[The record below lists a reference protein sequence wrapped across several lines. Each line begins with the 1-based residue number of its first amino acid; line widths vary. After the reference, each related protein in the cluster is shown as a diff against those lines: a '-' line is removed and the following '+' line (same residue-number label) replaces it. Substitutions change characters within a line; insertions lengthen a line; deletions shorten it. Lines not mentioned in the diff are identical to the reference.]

1 MNAKVTMP
9 DLVAQVAESTRTT
22 KRMSELFLREL
33 FATITQSLLDGE
45 SVSVDG
51 LGTFK
56 ADAAAGVTF
65 TPAAALARVLNQPF
79 EAFEPVELSDD
90 LTDDMLAELLSP
102 APAEPSAEPA
112 EPVEAAEPEETQ
124 PAPNPVPAPEPQ
136 PEPEEPTMAA
146 LAAEPQPAGESPLAT
161 QATQATVNELQQKL
175 SEAGRDI
182 EDLKNSLVNMRRAFR
197 QGLLMGAAMVLITAL
212 LGLGAW
218 ALYNRFS
225 GNGGSQAPAT
235 AQTAPETTSTDT
247 LATPATPA
255 PATPATPPVTETVSE
270 TNYLSLIAQRHY
282 GLPEYWVYIYE
293 ENIDKIDNPNRVK
306 NGTVI
311 VVPPPEKYGINAADP
326 ASVAKAKAKSTELYN
341 LFKNKK

>member
-56 ADAAAGVTF
+56 ADATAGVTF

-90 LTDDMLAELLSP
+90 LTNDMLAGLLSP

-124 PAPNPVPAPEPQ
+124 PAPMPAPATEPQ

-146 LAAEPQPAGESPLAT
+146 EPQPASESPLAT

-212 LGLGAW
+212 LALGAW

-235 AQTAPETTSTDT
+235 AQTAPEATSTDT
-247 LATPATPA
+247 VATPA

>member
-1 MNAKVTMP
+1 MNNKVTMP
-9 DLVAQVAESTRTT
+9 DLVAQVAQSTRTT

-56 ADAAAGVTF
+56 ADAATGVVF

-90 LTDDMLAELLSP
+90 LTDDMLAELMSP
-102 APAEPSAEPA
+102 PATAPSAEPA
-112 EPVEAAEPEETQ
+112 APEEPQPESEPAPEPETQ
-124 PAPNPVPAPEPQ
+124 PAPEQQ
-136 PEPEEPTMAA
+136 PETVQQPVAA
-146 LAAEPQPAGESPLAT
+146 LAAEPQPQGPSPLAT
-161 QATQATVNELQQKL
+161 QATQATVTELQQKL
-175 SEAGRDI
+175 NEAGRDI
-182 EDLKNSLVNMRRAFR
+182 EELKNNLVNMRRAFR
-197 QGLLMGAAMVLITAL
+197 QGLLMGAAMMLIMAL

-218 ALYNRFS
+218 ALYSRFS
-225 GNGGSQAPAT
+225 GNGKQQPTVT
-235 AQTAPETTSTDT
+235 AQVPAAPEATGTDT
-247 LATPATPA
+247 VAAPA
-255 PATPATPPVTETVSE
+255 PAKPQVTEIASE

-306 NGTVI
+306 NGTVL
-311 VVPPPEKYGINAADP
+311 VVPPPEKYGINAVDT
-326 ASVAKAKAKSTELYN
+326 ASVAKAKAKSKELYN
-341 LFKNKK
+341 QFKNKK

>member
-1 MNAKVTMP
+1 MNAKVTMH

-124 PAPNPVPAPEPQ
+124 PAPMPAPEPQ
-136 PEPEEPTMAA
+136 PEPEEPTM
-146 LAAEPQPAGESPLAT
+146 AAEPQPAGESPLAT

-212 LGLGAW
+212 LALGAW

-235 AQTAPETTSTDT
+235 AQTAPEATSTDT
-247 LATPATPA
+247 VATPA

-326 ASVAKAKAKSTELYN
+326 ASAAKAKAKSTELYN

>member
-56 ADAAAGVTF
+56 ADATVGVTF

-90 LTDDMLAELLSP
+90 LTNDMLAELLSP

-124 PAPNPVPAPEPQ
+124 PAPKPVPAPEPQ
-136 PEPEEPTMAA
+136 PEPEEPTM
-146 LAAEPQPAGESPLAT
+146 AAEPQPAGESPLAT

-212 LGLGAW
+212 LALGAW

-235 AQTAPETTSTDT
+235 AQTAPKATSTDT
-247 LATPATPA
+247 VATPA
-255 PATPATPPVTETVSE
+255 PATTTTPPVTETVSE

>member
-56 ADAAAGVTF
+56 ADAATGVTF

-90 LTDDMLAELLSP
+90 LTNDMLAELLSP
-102 APAEPSAEPA
+102 APAKPSAEPA

-124 PAPNPVPAPEPQ
+124 PAPMPAPATEPQ
-136 PEPEEPTMAA
+136 PEPEEPTM
-146 LAAEPQPAGESPLAT
+146 AAEPQPAGESPLAT

-212 LGLGAW
+212 LALGAW

-235 AQTAPETTSTDT
+235 AQTAPEATSTDT
-247 LATPATPA
+247 VATPA

-326 ASVAKAKAKSTELYN
+326 ASVAKAKIKSTELYN

>member
-1 MNAKVTMP
+1 
-9 DLVAQVAESTRTT
+9 
-22 KRMSELFLREL
+22 
-33 FATITQSLLDGE
+33 
-45 SVSVDG
+45 
-51 LGTFK
+51 
-56 ADAAAGVTF
+56 
-65 TPAAALARVLNQPF
+65 
-79 EAFEPVELSDD
+79 
-90 LTDDMLAELLSP
+90 
-102 APAEPSAEPA
+102 
-112 EPVEAAEPEETQ
+112 
-124 PAPNPVPAPEPQ
+124 
-136 PEPEEPTMAA
+136 
-146 LAAEPQPAGESPLAT
+146 
-161 QATQATVNELQQKL
+161 LQQKL

-225 GNGGSQAPAT
+225 GTGGSQAPAT
-235 AQTAPETTSTDT
+235 AQTAPEATSTDT
-247 LATPATPA
+247 VATPATPA

-270 TNYLSLIAQRHY
+270 TNYLSLIAQRHD
-282 GLPEYWVYIYE
+282 GLPEYWVDIYE

>member
-56 ADAAAGVTF
+56 ADAADGVTF

-90 LTDDMLAELLSP
+90 LTNDMLAELLSP

-124 PAPNPVPAPEPQ
+124 PAPMPAPAPEPQ
-136 PEPEEPTMAA
+136 PEPEEPPM
-146 LAAEPQPAGESPLAT
+146 AAEPQPAGESPLAT

-212 LGLGAW
+212 LALGAW

-235 AQTAPETTSTDT
+235 AQTAPEATSTDT
-247 LATPATPA
+247 V
-255 PATPATPPVTETVSE
+255 ATPATPPVTETVSE

>member
-56 ADAAAGVTF
+56 ADAATGVTF

-124 PAPNPVPAPEPQ
+124 PVPKPVPAPEPQ

-212 LGLGAW
+212 LALGAW

-247 LATPATPA
+247 VATPATPA

-306 NGTVI
+306 IPT
-311 VVPPPEKYGINAADP
+311 
-326 ASVAKAKAKSTELYN
+326 ASRTAP
-341 LFKNKK
+341 

>member
-90 LTDDMLAELLSP
+90 LTNDMLAELLSP

-112 EPVEAAEPEETQ
+112 ESVEAAEPEETQ
-124 PAPNPVPAPEPQ
+124 PAPKPVPAPEPQ
-136 PEPEEPTMAA
+136 PEPEEPTM
-146 LAAEPQPAGESPLAT
+146 AAEPQPAGESPLAT

-212 LGLGAW
+212 LALGAW

-225 GNGGSQAPAT
+225 GNRGSQAPAT
-235 AQTAPETTSTDT
+235 AQTAPEATSTDT
-247 LATPATPA
+247 VATPA